1 MDWLFALIGAAVGGT
16 VVFLVVRLRGQS
28 RLGVL
33 RAELSAAQAQ
43 AAAAEE
49 AVGQAEVLRG
59 ENEALRIRAAQLESE
74 HRADRDKVQWVEVA
88 DQKLR
93 EAFTA
98 LASQSLST
106 NSQQFL
112 THAQKELKNLVQ
124 PLTEKL
130 GTMDQQVQ
138 ALESKREGAYGKL
151 GEQLRSLGEAQLQLQ
166 RTTVSL
172 EQALK
177 SSTAR
182 GRWGELQL
190 RRVVE
195 LAGMVS
201 HVDFEEQQVTD
212 EGRPD
217 MIIRLPNG
225 GVLPVDAKASATAYL
240 DAVQAE
246 GDRRTAKLG
255 DHVRALRSRIQ
266 DLSRK
271 QYWAQFERTPDL
283 VVMFVPFE
291 SALSA
296 AFDRDPEL
304 LEYGIKQHILVAS
317 PVTLLALL
325 RAVAFGWQQQQIA
338 ENARQIAS
346 EGRELYARVL
356 KVLKPFRD
364 AGTHLGRAVDAYDQ
378 AVGSL
383 EHRLFPAL
391 HRMKDLTASSDE
403 LPETTEIRK
412 TPRLPGMTDD
422 ET

>member
-1 MDWLFALIGAAVGGT
+1 MEWVYLLIGLIVGFALGWT
-16 VVFLVVRLRGQS
+16 VFRLREGGRTAELRVSNAQ
-28 RLGVL
+28 LEQEL
-33 RAELSAAQAQ
+33 RAER
-43 AAAAEE
+43 E
-49 AVGQAEVLRG
+49 
-59 ENEALRIRAAQLESE
+59 
-74 HRADRDKVQWVEVA
+74 KVQWTEIA
-88 DQKLR
+88 EQKLR

-98 LASQSLST
+98 LASQSLSS

-112 THAQKELKNLVQ
+112 TNAQKELKTLVD
-124 PLTEKL
+124 PLNQKL
-130 GTMDQQVQ
+130 DTMDQQVR
-138 ALESKREGAYGKL
+138 ALETKREGAYGKL
-151 GEQLRSLGEAQLQLQ
+151 GEQLRALGEAQSQLQ

-177 SSTAR
+177 SPTAR

-201 HVDFEEQQVTD
+201 HVDFDEQATTD

-217 MIIRLPNG
+217 MIVRLPGG

-240 DAVQAE
+240 DAMQSE
-246 GDRRTAKLG
+246 GDQRATKLG
-255 DHVRALRSRIQ
+255 EHVRAMRSRIQ

-271 QYWAQFERTPDL
+271 QYWAQFDRAPEL

-296 AFDRDPEL
+296 AFERDPEL
-304 LEYGIKQHILVAS
+304 LEYGIRQHILVAS

-325 RAVAFGWQQQQIA
+325 RAVAFGWQQQQIT
-338 ENARQIAS
+338 ENARQIAG
-346 EGRELYARVL
+346 EGRELYARVVN
-356 KVLKPFRD
+356 VLKPFRD
-364 AGTHLGRAVDAYDQ
+364 AGTHLGRAVEAYDQ

-403 LPETTEIRK
+403 LPETSEIRK
-412 TPRLPGMTDD
+412 SPRLPDMPDEEDD
-422 ET
+422 S

>member
-1 MDWLFALIGAAVGGT
+1 MEWIYLLIGLAVGLALGWAI
-16 VVFLVVRLRGQS
+16 VRLRQGQ
-28 RLGVL
+28 RTADLRIANAQLEQEL
-33 RAELSAAQAQ
+33 RAEREKL
-43 AAAAEE
+43 
-49 AVGQAEVLRG
+49 
-59 ENEALRIRAAQLESE
+59 
-74 HRADRDKVQWVEVA
+74 QWTEVA
-88 DQKLR
+88 EQKLR

-98 LASQSLST
+98 LASQSLSS

-112 THAQKELKNLVQ
+112 ANAQKELKTLVD
-124 PLTEKL
+124 PLSQKL
-130 GTMDQQVQ
+130 DTMDQQVR
-138 ALESKREGAYGKL
+138 ALETKREGAYGKL
-151 GEQLRSLGEAQLQLQ
+151 GEQLRSLGEAQSQLQ

-177 SSTAR
+177 SPTAR

-195 LAGMVS
+195 LAGLVH
-201 HVDFEEQQVTD
+201 HVDFDEQPTTD

-217 MIIRLPNG
+217 MIVRLPGG
-225 GVLPVDAKASATAYL
+225 GVLPIDAKASAAAYL
-240 DAVQAE
+240 DAMQLE
-246 GDRRTAKLG
+246 GERRSAKLAE
-255 DHVRALRSRIQ
+255 HVRAMRSRIQ

-271 QYWAQFERTPDL
+271 QYWAQFDRAPEL

-296 AFDRDPEL
+296 AFEKDPEL
-304 LEYGIKQHILVAS
+304 LEYGIRQNILVAS

-325 RAVAFGWQQQQIA
+325 RAVAFGWQQQHIT
-338 ENARQIAS
+338 ENARQIAN

-356 KVLKPFRD
+356 NVLRPFRD
-364 AGTHLGRAVDAYDQ
+364 AGTHLGRAVEAYDQ

-391 HRMKDLTASSDE
+391 HRLKDLTASSGE

-412 TPRLPGMTDD
+412 TPRLPEAPEEDA
-422 ET
+422 

>member
-1 MDWLFALIGAAVGGT
+1 MNRRW
-16 VVFLVVRLRGQS
+16 
-28 RLGVL
+28 
-33 RAELSAAQAQ
+33 SAQ
-43 AAAAEE
+43 
-49 AVGQAEVLRG
+49 EVLRMEWITLLIG
-59 ENEALRIRAAQLESE
+59 LAVGLVLGWVIFRLREGGRIADLRIAKAQLEQE
-74 HRADRDKVQWVEVA
+74 LRGEREKLQWTEVA
-88 DQKLR
+88 EQKLR

-112 THAQKELKNLVQ
+112 TNAQKELKTLVD
-124 PLTEKL
+124 PLSQKL
-130 GTMDQQVQ
+130 DTMDQQVR
-138 ALESKREGAYGKL
+138 ALETKREGAYGKL
-151 GEQLRSLGEAQLQLQ
+151 GEQLRSLGEAQSQLQ

-177 SSTAR
+177 SPTAR

-195 LAGMVS
+195 LAGMVH
-201 HVDFEEQQVTD
+201 HVDFDEQPTTD

-217 MIIRLPNG
+217 MIVRLPGG

-240 DAVQAE
+240 DAMQAE
-246 GDRRTAKLG
+246 GTQRTTKL
-255 DHVRALRSRIQ
+255 DEHVRAMRSRIQ

-271 QYWAQFERTPDL
+271 QYWAQFDRAPEL

-296 AFDRDPEL
+296 AFEKDPEL
-304 LEYGIKQHILVAS
+304 LEYGIRQHILVAS

-325 RAVAFGWQQQQIA
+325 RAVAFGWQQQQIT
-338 ENARQIAS
+338 ENARQIAT

-356 KVLKPFRD
+356 NVLRPFRD
-364 AGTHLGRAVDAYDQ
+364 AGTHLGRAVEAYDQ

-403 LPETTEIRK
+403 LPETSEIRK
-412 TPRLPGMTDD
+412 TPRLPEDVED
-422 ET
+422 Q

>member
-1 MDWLFALIGAAVGGT
+1 MEWIYLVIGLAVG
-16 VVFLVVRLRGQS
+16 VVLGWAIFRLREGS
-28 RLGVL
+28 RTADLRIANARLEEEL
-33 RAELSAAQAQ
+33 RAER
-43 AAAAEE
+43 E
-49 AVGQAEVLRG
+49 
-59 ENEALRIRAAQLESE
+59 
-74 HRADRDKVQWVEVA
+74 KVQWTDIAE
-88 DQKLR
+88 QKLR

-98 LASQSLST
+98 LASQSLSS

-112 THAQKELKNLVQ
+112 TNAQKELRTLVD
-124 PLTEKL
+124 PLSQKL
-130 GTMDQQVQ
+130 DTMDQQVR
-138 ALESKREGAYGKL
+138 ALEAKREGAYGKL
-151 GEQLRSLGEAQLQLQ
+151 GEQLRALGEAQSHLQ

-177 SSTAR
+177 SPTAR

-195 LAGMVS
+195 LAGMAP
-201 HVDFEEQQVTD
+201 HVDFDEQPTTD

-217 MIIRLPNG
+217 LIVRLPSG
-225 GVLPVDAKASATAYL
+225 GVLPVDAKASASAYL
-240 DAVQAE
+240 DAIQAE
-246 GDRRTAKLG
+246 GERRSSKL
-255 DHVRALRSRIQ
+255 DEHVRAMRSRIQ

-271 QYWAQFERTPDL
+271 QYWSQFERAPEL

-296 AFDRDPEL
+296 AFERDPDL
-304 LEYGIKQHILVAS
+304 LEYGIRQHILVAS

-325 RAVAFGWQQQQIA
+325 RAVAFGWQQQRIT

-346 EGRELYARVL
+346 EGRDLYARIL
-356 KVLKPFRD
+356 NVLKPFRD
-364 AGTHLGRAVDAYDQ
+364 AGTHLGRAVEAYDQ

-403 LPETTEIRK
+403 LPETSEIRK
-412 TPRLPGMTDD
+412 MPRLPEVPEEDV
-422 ET
+422 

>member
-1 MDWLFALIGAAVGGT
+1 MEWIYLLIGLAVG
-16 VVFLVVRLRGQS
+16 LVLGWAIFRLREGQRS
-28 RLGVL
+28 ADLRIENARLEQEL
-33 RAELSAAQAQ
+33 RAEQEKVAWTEI
-43 AAAAEE
+43 AE
-49 AVGQAEVLRG
+49 
-59 ENEALRIRAAQLESE
+59 
-74 HRADRDKVQWVEVA
+74 
-88 DQKLR
+88 QKLR

-112 THAQKELKNLVQ
+112 TNAQKELKTLVD
-124 PLTEKL
+124 PLTQKL
-130 GTMDQQVQ
+130 DSMDQQVR
-138 ALESKREGAYGKL
+138 ALETKREGAYGKL
-151 GEQLRSLGEAQLQLQ
+151 GEQLRTLGLAQSQLQ

-177 SSTAR
+177 SPTAR

-195 LAGMVS
+195 LAGMAR
-201 HVDFEEQQVTD
+201 HVDFDEQPTTD

-217 MIIRLPNG
+217 MIVRLPSG

-240 DAVQAE
+240 DAMQVE
-246 GDRRTAKLG
+246 GDQRSTKL
-255 DHVRALRSRIQ
+255 DEHVRAMRSRIQ

-271 QYWAQFERTPDL
+271 QYWSQFERAPEL

-296 AFDRDPEL
+296 AFEKDPDL
-304 LEYGIKQHILVAS
+304 LEYGIRQHILVAS

-325 RAVAFGWQQQQIA
+325 RAVAFGWQQQQIT
-338 ENARQIAS
+338 ENARQIAN

-356 KVLKPFRD
+356 NVLKPFRD
-364 AGTHLGRAVDAYDQ
+364 AGTHLGRAVEAYDQ

-391 HRMKDLTASSDE
+391 HRMRDLTASSDE
-403 LPETTEIRK
+403 LPETSEIRK
-412 TPRLPGMTDD
+412 TPRLPEAPD
-422 ET
+422 EEA

>member
-1 MDWLFALIGAAVGGT
+1 MEWITLVIGLAVG
-16 VVFLVVRLRGQS
+16 LVLGWAIFRLREGG
-28 RLGVL
+28 RTADL
-33 RAELSAAQAQ
+33 R
-43 AAAAEE
+43 
-49 AVGQAEVLRG
+49 VT
-59 ENEALRIRAAQLESE
+59 NAQLEQE
-74 HRADRDKVQWVEVA
+74 LRTEREKVQWTEIA
-88 DQKLR
+88 EQKLR

-98 LASQSLST
+98 LASQSLSS

-112 THAQKELKNLVQ
+112 TNAQKELKTLVD
-124 PLTEKL
+124 PLSQKL
-130 GTMDQQVQ
+130 DTMDQQVR
-138 ALESKREGAYGKL
+138 ALETKREGAYGKL
-151 GEQLRSLGEAQLQLQ
+151 GEQLRTLGEAQSQLQ

-177 SSTAR
+177 SPTAR

-201 HVDFEEQQVTD
+201 HVDFDEQPTTD

-217 MIIRLPNG
+217 LVVRLPGG

-240 DAVQAE
+240 DAMQSE
-246 GDRRTAKLG
+246 GDRRSTKLSE
-255 DHVRALRSRIQ
+255 HVRAMRSRIQ

-271 QYWAQFERTPDL
+271 QYWSQFERAPEL

-296 AFDRDPEL
+296 AFEKDPDL
-304 LEYGIKQHILVAS
+304 LEYGIRQHILVAS

-325 RAVAFGWQQQQIA
+325 RAVAFGWQQQRIT

-346 EGRELYARVL
+346 EGRELYARILNVI
-356 KVLKPFRD
+356 KPFRD
-364 AGTHLGRAVDAYDQ
+364 AGTHLGRAVEAYDQ

-391 HRMKDLTASSDE
+391 HRMRDLTASSDE
-403 LPETTEIRK
+403 LPETSEIRK
-412 TPRLPGMTDD
+412 TPRLPEAPEEED
-422 ET
+422 

>member
-1 MDWLFALIGAAVGGT
+1 MEWIYLAIGLAVG
-16 VVFLVVRLRGQS
+16 LVLGWLIFRLREGGRTADVRIINA
-28 RLGVL
+28 RLEQEL
-33 RAELSAAQAQ
+33 RAEREKL
-43 AAAAEE
+43 
-49 AVGQAEVLRG
+49 
-59 ENEALRIRAAQLESE
+59 
-74 HRADRDKVQWVEVA
+74 QWTEVA
-88 DQKLR
+88 EQKLR

-112 THAQKELKNLVQ
+112 ANAQKELKTLVD
-124 PLTEKL
+124 PLSQRL
-130 GTMDQQVQ
+130 DTMDQQVR
-138 ALESKREGAYGKL
+138 ALETKREGAYGKL
-151 GEQLRSLGEAQLQLQ
+151 GEQLRSLGEAQSQLQ

-177 SSTAR
+177 SPTAR

-201 HVDFEEQQVTD
+201 HIDFDEQPTTD

-217 MIIRLPNG
+217 LIVRLPG
-225 GVLPVDAKASATAYL
+225 GGILPVDAKASATAYL
-240 DAVQAE
+240 DAMQAE
-246 GDRRTAKLG
+246 DDRRSTKL
-255 DHVRALRSRIQ
+255 DEHVRAMRSRIQ

-271 QYWAQFERTPDL
+271 QYWSQFDRAPEL

-296 AFDRDPEL
+296 AFERDPEL
-304 LEYGIKQHILVAS
+304 LEYGIRQHILVAS

-325 RAVAFGWQQQQIA
+325 RAVAFGWQQQQIT
-338 ENARQIAS
+338 ENARQIAN

-356 KVLKPFRD
+356 NVLRPLRD
-364 AGTHLGRAVDAYDQ
+364 AGTHLGRAVEAYDQ
-378 AVGSL
+378 AIGSL

-403 LPETTEIRK
+403 LPETSEIRK
-412 TPRLPGMTDD
+412 TPRLPENVDV
-422 ET
+422 E

>member
-1 MDWLFALIGAAVGGT
+1 MEWITLVIGLAVG
-16 VVFLVVRLRGQS
+16 LVLGWAIFRLREGG
-28 RLGVL
+28 RTADL
-33 RAELSAAQAQ
+33 RVA
-43 AAAAEE
+43 
-49 AVGQAEVLRG
+49 
-59 ENEALRIRAAQLESE
+59 NAQLEQE
-74 HRADRDKVQWVEVA
+74 LRTEREKVQWTEIA
-88 DQKLR
+88 EQKLR

-112 THAQKELKNLVQ
+112 TNAQRELKTLVD
-124 PLTEKL
+124 PLSQKL
-130 GTMDQQVQ
+130 DTMDQQVR
-138 ALESKREGAYGKL
+138 ALETKREGAYGKL
-151 GEQLRSLGEAQLQLQ
+151 GEQLRTLGEAQSQLQ

-177 SSTAR
+177 SPTAR

-201 HVDFEEQQVTD
+201 HVDFDEQPTTD

-217 MIIRLPNG
+217 LIVRLPSG

-240 DAVQAE
+240 DAMQADGE
-246 GDRRTAKLG
+246 RRTSKL
-255 DHVRALRSRIQ
+255 DEHVRAMRSRIQ

-271 QYWAQFERTPDL
+271 QYWSQFERAPEL

-296 AFDRDPEL
+296 AFEKDPDL
-304 LEYGIKQHILVAS
+304 LEYGIRQHILVAS

-325 RAVAFGWQQQQIA
+325 RAVAFGWQQQRIT

-346 EGRELYARVL
+346 EGRELYAQVL
-356 KVLKPFRD
+356 NVLKPFRD
-364 AGTHLGRAVDAYDQ
+364 AGTHLGRAVEAYDQ

-391 HRMKDLTASSDE
+391 HRMRDLTASSDE
-403 LPETTEIRK
+403 LPETSEIRK
-412 TPRLPGMTDD
+412 TPRLPEEPEEPGS
-422 ET
+422 